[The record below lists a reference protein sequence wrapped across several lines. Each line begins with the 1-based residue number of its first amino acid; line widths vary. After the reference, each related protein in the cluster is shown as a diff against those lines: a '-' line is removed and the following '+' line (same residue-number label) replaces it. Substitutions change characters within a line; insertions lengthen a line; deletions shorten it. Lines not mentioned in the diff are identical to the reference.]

1 VEFRP
6 AVLPDLP
13 DVAEVARQA
22 YRIYL
27 SRMDREPAP
36 MSADYGQAIRDGN
49 VRVVVDEYRVVGLI
63 VLIPQDDWLL
73 LENVAVLP
81 DYQGRGIG
89 NQLLRFAELEAL
101 RRRAVE
107 IRMYTNE
114 AMTENI
120 AYYTR
125 HGYAE
130 TGRSEDNGYRRVFF
144 TKPMPTGI
152 AALVHRFYALLW
164 NEWDDSEVDE
174 VLAEDFAFRGSLGTE
189 TTGRDEWRSYRDT
202 IRQGAPDFHNNLVDL
217 IAYGDRAAARLLYS
231 GHHHGRLAGIEPTG
245 RKFEYAGAAFFT
257 EREGKLAS
265 AWVLGDLEALRRQLT
280 RA

>member
-1 VEFRP
+1 MEFRP
-6 AVLPDLP
+6 AVLADLP

-22 YRIYL
+22 YKIYL

-36 MSADYGQAIRDGN
+36 MSADYGQAIRDGHM
-49 VRVVVDEYRVVGLI
+49 RVVVDEDRVVGLI

-107 IRMYTNE
+107 IRLYTNE

-125 HGYAE
+125 QGYAE

-144 TKPMPTGI
+144 TKPMPIGI
-152 AALVHRFYALLW
+152 AALVHRFYAILW
-164 NEWDDSEVDE
+164 NEWDDSEVDD
-174 VLAEDFAFRGSLGTE
+174 VLAEDFTFRGSLGTE
-189 TTGRDEWRSYRDT
+189 TTGRDGWRSYRDT

-217 IAYGDRAAARLLYS
+217 IAYGDRAAARLQYS

-245 RKFEYAGAAFFT
+245 RKFEYAGAAFLT

-265 AWVLGDLEALRRQLT
+265 AWVLGDLDSLRRQLT
-280 RA
+280 